1 MAGNLEREAMPIL
14 PWRQI
19 VMKAVIVTLIEELII
34 QGELGTGRTPQAKD
48 IILVVLYLSTWSRIF
63 NFFVNH

>member
-1 MAGNLEREAMPIL
+1 MAGNLERGAMPIL